1 MKKTELSNGV
11 MYRPISQA
19 AQGNSVQKGPPLAA
33 LRPFSG
39 LKITPRYHHHLSPDV
54 VKDPWTAEEDMALA
68 YAQNKIG
75 NQWKQ
80 M

>member
-1 MKKTELSNGV
+1 MFRKVRRSLLF
-11 MYRPISQA
+11 
-19 AQGNSVQKGPPLAA
+19 GPPT
-33 LRPFSG
+33 SENH
-39 LKITPRYHHHLSPDV
+39 PRYHHHLSPDV